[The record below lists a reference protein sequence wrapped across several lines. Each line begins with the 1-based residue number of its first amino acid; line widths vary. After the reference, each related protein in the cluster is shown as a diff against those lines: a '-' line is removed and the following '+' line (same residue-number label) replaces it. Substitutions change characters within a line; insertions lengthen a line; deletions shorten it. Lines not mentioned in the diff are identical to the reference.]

1 MIQYT
6 LKHTLT
12 TLNKIHIHKHS
23 YTHMH
28 EPLCTLNI
36 KTLANTMMQ
45 FKIHSHI
52 NIKPTIKVFPF
63 VSHLY
68 NLPFETSIYFVTLYP
83 IYFSSCY
90 YIVYCPNKKG
100 LLLYNFSCHTF
111 YNLLL
116 LFSIC
121 IVHFFSKTQP

>member
-1 MIQYT
+1 
-6 LKHTLT
+6 
-12 TLNKIHIHKHS
+12 
-23 YTHMH
+23 MH

-90 YIVYCPNKKG
+90 YIVHCPNKKRFAP
-100 LLLYNFSCHTF
+100 LQFFLPYFLQFVVTLQHLHCA
-111 YNLLL
+111 
-116 LFSIC
+116 LFFKDTTIT
-121 IVHFFSKTQP
+121 IGWLVFHG